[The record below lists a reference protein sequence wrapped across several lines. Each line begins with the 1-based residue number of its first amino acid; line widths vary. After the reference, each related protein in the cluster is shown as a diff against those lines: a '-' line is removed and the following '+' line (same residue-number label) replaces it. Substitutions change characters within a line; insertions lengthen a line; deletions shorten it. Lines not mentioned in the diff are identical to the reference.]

1 MDRIVYEAKKRK
13 IEQLRRFQGG
23 LIKATRSNNID
34 DINNIFVSSANPKD
48 VITLSVY
55 NRAGYYLKNG
65 KSTAPDDFKPKS
77 AIFQEAG

>member
-1 MDRIVYEAKKRK
+1 MYEAKKRK

-34 DINNIFVSSANPKD
+34 DINNIFVSSTNPKD

-65 KSTAPDDFKPKS
+65 KS
-77 AIFQEAG
+77 